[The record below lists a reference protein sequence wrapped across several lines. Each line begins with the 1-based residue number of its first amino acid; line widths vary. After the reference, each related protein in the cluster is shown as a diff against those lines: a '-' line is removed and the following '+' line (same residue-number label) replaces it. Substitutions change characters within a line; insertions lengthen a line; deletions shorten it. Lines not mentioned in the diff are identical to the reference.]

1 MSSNRVWT
9 IVAILL
15 VVLVALWLLKV
26 AVKLIFIGLV
36 VVAGIAA
43 FQAIR
48 NRMGGP
54 RAR

>member
-1 MSSNRVWT
+1 MNRAWT

-15 VVLVALWLLKV
+15 VVLVAMWLLKV

-36 VVAGIAA
+36 VVAAIAA
-43 FQAIR
+43 YQAIR
-48 NRMGGP
+48 DRIGGP